1 MLQRIQ
7 TLWLIIASA
16 LAFLTLRFSFFSGN
30 KLVDNI
36 SEFKHLTAANADN
49 LILLIL
55 SVAVGIAALIA
66 VFLYKDRKMQL
77 RIVVLTIIL
86 SVVNIVLFISEAQKF
101 ITGEGNYDLTAAFAF
116 LIPVFLILAA
126 RGIYKDDRLVK
137 SLDRLR

>member
-36 SEFKHLTAANADN
+36 SEFRHLTAASADN

-55 SVAVGIAALIA
+55 SVAVGLAALIA
-66 VFLYKDRKMQL
+66 VFLFKDRKMQL
-77 RIVVLTIIL
+77 RIVILTIIL
-86 SVVNIVLFISEAQKF
+86 SVVNIVLFIAEAQKF
-101 ITGEGNYDLTAAFAF
+101 IAGEGNYDLTAAFAF
-116 LIPVFLILAA
+116 AVPVLLILAA